1 MQWRVSINGKD
12 RFISLPDSIPDNVS
26 FDVDVDGRRRQ
37 ARWQKSTRSLYL
49 LEPGSKSLWSCINLR
64 SMSTSKFP
72 GESDT
77 NVTAEFVPPGAVST
91 ISMDLTV
98 SLHIPGQESRSA
110 AAAKKPKIVR
120 SQITG
125 KVLKVL
131 VKSGD
136 SVASGDTL
144 MIIEAMKME
153 NRVMASTSGV
163 VDQVKINEGDTVAA
177 GAELI
182 RFKQS

>member
-12 RFISLPDSIPDNVS
+12 RFISLPDLIPDNLP
-26 FDVDVDGRRRQ
+26 FDVEVDGKRRQ
-37 ARWQKSTRSLYL
+37 ARWQKATRSLYL
-49 LEPGSKSLWSCINLR
+49 LEHGSKSTWSCTNLR
-64 SMSTSKFP
+64 STSTTKFQ
-72 GESDT
+72 GESEI
-77 NVTAEFVPPGAVST
+77 NVSAEFVPPGSTSAVCLDT
-91 ISMDLTV
+91 MV
-98 SLHIPGQESRSA
+98 SLHIPGQESRAA
-110 AAAKKPKIVR
+110 AAAKKPRVIR

-131 VKSGD
+131 VKPGD

-144 MIIEAMKME
+144 IIIEAMKME
-153 NRVMASTSGV
+153 NRVMASTNGV
-163 VDQVKINEGDTVAA
+163 VDQVKITEGDTVAA

>member
-26 FDVDVDGRRRQ
+26 FDVEIDGRRRQ

-49 LEPGSKSLWSCINLR
+49 LEPGSKSMWSCINLR
-64 SMSTSKFP
+64 SISTNKFP
-72 GESDT
+72 GESDI
-77 NVTAEFVPPGAVST
+77 NVAAEFVSPGSSSAVAMDTT
-91 ISMDLTV
+91 I

-110 AAAKKPKIVR
+110 AAAKKPRVVR

-131 VKSGD
+131 VKPGD
-136 SVASGDTL
+136 SVTNGDTL

-153 NRVMASTSGV
+153 NRVMASTNGT

>member
-12 RFISLPDSIPDNVS
+12 RIISLPDSIPDNVT
-26 FDVDVDGRRRQ
+26 FDLDVDGRKRQ
-37 ARWQKSTRSLYL
+37 ARCQRATRSLYL
-49 LEPGSKSLWSCINLR
+49 LELGSKTLWSCINLR
-64 SMSTSKFP
+64 SMSTNKFH
-72 GESDT
+72 GENDT
-77 NVTAEFVPPGAVST
+77 NVAAEFVPSGATSAVLMET
-91 ISMDLTV
+91 AV

-110 AAAKKPKIVR
+110 AAAKKPRITR

-153 NRVMASTSGV
+153 NRVIASTGGI